1 MVNMNMAIG
10 ITVLVIY
17 ALVLLLL
24 NRFNILERMNIE
36 AFLGFIL
43 MWRTRRGKR
52 FINRLAKPKRFW
64 EFWGNM
70 GIVLVGLAGMASYLL
85 LLWEAFIIVRI
96 PPDAAPGPELLIGIP
111 GINPLIPVGYGILA
125 LALAIIWHEFSHGI
139 LTRVAKVRIRSLG
152 VIAVII
158 PIGAFVEP
166 DEDKLKKI
174 PKLKK
179 ARVYAAGPMAN
190 IIMAFICALVFS
202 FGFMGSVEPIEDGM
216 VVTHVTKDYP
226 AHEAGLEP
234 WMLITG
240 ISSINFTVDE
250 LVTQSDFDNA
260 MARTKAGE
268 LVNITYYFKGHTQHV
283 QVELESKY
291 DYYLEYYT
299 GLSDEYLKSIKGV
312 GFLGINT
319 QSLRVDIIESQA
331 RPFRTSDTIL
341 EVFGEGLMYVSLPLF
356 KMSPMPDELS
366 SLMVVKGP
374 LGVLPENS
382 FWLLA
387 NLFYWL
393 FWLNFMVGATNA
405 LPAKPLDGG
414 HMFRDGVWKVI
425 RRMRPKMKTKRADKL
440 ADRIS
445 LAISFSVLFLILWL
459 PAGPYVAAGFRNLLG
474 LG

>member
-1 MVNMNMAIG
+1 MVSLNMAIG

-24 NRFNILERMNIE
+24 NRFNFLERMNIE
-36 AFLGFIL
+36 VMLGFIL
-43 MWRTRRGKR
+43 MWRTTRGKK
-52 FINRLAKPKRFW
+52 FINRLARPKRFW
-64 EFWGNM
+64 AFWGNM
-70 GIVLVGLAGMASYLL
+70 SIVLVALVGAASYLL

-96 PPDAAPGPELLIGIP
+96 PPEAAPGPELLIGIP
-111 GINPLIPVGYGILA
+111 GINPIIPVGYGILA

-139 LTRVAKVRIRSLG
+139 LTRVAQVRIRSLG
-152 VIAVII
+152 VIAII
-158 PIGAFVEP
+158 VPIGAFVEP
-166 DEDKLKKI
+166 DDEKLKKI

-190 IIMAFICALVFS
+190 IVMAFICALIFS
-202 FGFMGSVEPIEDGM
+202 FGFMGSVEPVEDGM
-216 VVTHVTKDYP
+216 VITHVTKDYP
-226 AHEAGLEP
+226 AYGAGLEP

-240 ISSINFTVDE
+240 MSSINFTVDE

-268 LVNITYYFKGHTQHV
+268 VVNITYYFKGHTHNV
-283 QVELESKY
+283 EVELESKY
-291 DYYLEYYT
+291 DYYREYYT
-299 GLSDEYLKSIKGV
+299 GLSEEYLDDIKGV

-319 QSLRVDIIESQA
+319 QSLRVDLIESQA
-331 RPFRTSDTIL
+331 RPFKGSDSAL

-356 KMSPMPDELS
+356 KMSPMPDELT

-374 LGVLPENS
+374 LGVLPGNS
-382 FWLLA
+382 FWIMA

-414 HMFRDGVWKVI
+414 HMFRDGLWKMI
-425 RRMRPKMKTKRADKL
+425 RRMRPKIKKKRADKL
-440 ADRIS
+440 ADKIS
-445 LAISFSVLFLILWL
+445 LAMSFSVLFLILWL
-459 PAGPYVAAGFRNLLG
+459 VAGPWVAAGFRHLLG
-474 LG
+474 MG